1 MSESR
6 TVEPTKGAGVMMH
19 GSDVRWV
26 QKRLGPH
33 HHPVTVDG
41 YCGAETAAAVTA
53 FQKDTHLEPDGAVG
67 PHTWK
72 ALSHG

>member
-1 MSESR
+1 MSEPR

-26 QKRLGPH
+26 QKRPGTH

-41 YCGAETAAAVTA
+41 YCGARTAAAVTA
-53 FQKDTHLEPDGAVG
+53 FEPDGAVG

-72 ALSHG
+72 ALFHG

>member
-1 MSESR
+1 
-6 TVEPTKGAGVMMH
+6 
-19 GSDVRWV
+19 
-26 QKRLGPH
+26 
-33 HHPVTVDG
+33 VDG